1 MRTDNFH
8 LFPGWL
14 LVLLLLVCTAS
25 GEESFYLDLRP
36 RPVVRIM
43 GAHSFAVVKP
53 DADWDRKLMERT
65 ETKVLAWMEQDK
77 ASRSAPPLKELLAK
91 GFAGV
96 VVSGATPAVLRK
108 LHADFPN
115 ALLWVAG
122 THEVTADLVG
132 HCQGWLSLPETGR
145 EDKVRD
151 AAASGWKVYGL
162 DYADRQNALEAQA
175 KCSSMAGAGA
185 VPFVTTADRSGAALA
200 PWRWQPRRILVLFGA
215 GDAEAGE
222 APAFEADTLTASRLQ
237 MALEW
242 MGYEVEY
249 FNVARGV
256 PPMDLSASHLGII
269 FDSRL
274 ILPFSKERA
283 FADWVLHQRDAGLKF
298 LFVGQYPFEQE
309 VELGR
314 VMIGLGMR
322 GSYDPVKSP
331 RNLKIAQID
340 DKVMNSEVAVTP
352 MGVDFNDI
360 RAPENA
366 EVALGIDAVDA
377 TGTPVRFDAVF
388 TAPWGGV
395 VLDPYLTCQ
404 VSGAIVRSYF
414 EPFEFLQRLWPVGF
428 FPAPD
433 VTTRCGERIFYS
445 HIDGDGFVYE
455 TSFDR
460 RKLCGEV
467 IRDEILKRYP
477 YPVTCSVIEAEIRA
491 EQKEIKLSEAPR
503 FVAVARE
510 MFALPNVQAG
520 SHSYSHPFI
529 WIDTDD
535 DYLPLYEQKNLSLK
549 PEVDYPQIS
558 MRREVEG
565 SIRYI
570 EKELLPKGRKVEI
583 MLWSGNCRPGEE
595 ALGIC
600 DELGVENMNGGNTS
614 ATKRRP
620 AISNIGP
627 KTMLWNGR
635 RQIHASNQNEFIYT
649 RNWNGPF
656 YNGFRMVQQTFDLT
670 EQPRRLKPVNLYYH
684 FYSGAQ
690 IGSLKALKDVLDWC
704 QTQNLHSMTAHDYAE
719 MVRDSCDTE
728 ILQTGEQSWR
738 LITSGKLRTFRLP
751 VTATAPDLRRSRGV
765 QGWRRT
771 PQGLYVHTDGSPVV
785 ELILGEQKDAK
796 DRVTDGPFLL
806 SSSAPLVSRQ
816 RPGGALQLVVDD
828 FLPNCHVQVGGLVP
842 GSHWELGGA
851 DAQEHLTV
859 NQDGNLY
866 LKLRGKCDVLLHPSK

>member
-1 MRTDNFH
+1 MADLNREGKRKISRTRAEWGMGAERADSRPLAMH
-8 LFPGWL
+8 GRAGRIALATTRQSRLVSPWL
-14 LVLLLLVCTAS
+14 IHFIMAHFRRFILSFLGLLALVSTAAGS
-25 GEESFYLDLRP
+25 ESYFLDLSAK
-36 RPVVRIM
+36 PVERIM
-43 GAHSFAVVKP
+43 AAHTFAIVRPESV
-53 DADWDRKLMERT
+53 WDRKYLERT
-65 ETKVLAWMEQDK
+65 GTKVLAWLEMEK
-77 ASRSAPPLKELLAK
+77 TAKGAVPLKEWLAK

-96 VVSGATPAVLRK
+96 VISGANPAVFKK
-108 LHADFPN
+108 LHADCPN
-115 ALLWVAG
+115 AILWVAG
-122 THEVTADLVG
+122 THEVTADLAG
-132 HCQGWLSLPETGR
+132 PCQGWLSLPEAER
-145 EDKVRD
+145 EERIRESV
-151 AAASGWKVYGL
+151 AMGWKVYGL
-162 DYADRQNALEAQA
+162 DFADPQNAPQAQE
-175 KCSSMAGAGA
+175 KCDLMSGAGA
-185 VPFVTTADRSGAALA
+185 VPFVTTTARSGAVLA

-215 GDAEAGE
+215 GDAEAGD
-222 APAFEADTLTASRLQ
+222 APAFEADTVTATRLQ

-256 PPMDLSASHLGII
+256 PPLDLSPSCAGII

-274 ILPFSKERA
+274 ILPFSKEKA
-283 FADWVLHQRDAGLKF
+283 FADWTLHQRDAGLKL

-322 GSYDPVKSP
+322 GSLDPVKAP
-331 RNLKIAQID
+331 RNLKIALLD
-340 DKVMNSEVAVTP
+340 DKIMNVEVVVSP
-352 MGVDFNDI
+352 QGVDFNDI

-366 EVALGIDAVDA
+366 EVALGVEGVDA
-377 TGTPVRFDAVF
+377 TATPVRFDAVF
-388 TAPWGGV
+388 TAPWGGA

-414 EPFEFLQRLWPVGF
+414 EPFELLQRLWPTGF

-455 TSFDR
+455 ANFDR
-460 RKLCGEV
+460 KKLCGEI

-477 YPVTCSVIEAEIRA
+477 FPVTCSVIEAEIRA
-491 EQKEIKLSEAPR
+491 EQKEIKLSDAPR
-503 FVAVARE
+503 FVAAARE

-529 WIDTDD
+529 WIDSDD

-549 PEVDYPQIS
+549 PEVDYPQILA
-558 MRREVEG
+558 RREVEG

-570 EKELLPKGRKVEI
+570 EKELLPAGRRVEI
-583 MLWSGNCRPGEE
+583 MLWSGNCRPGAE

-627 KTMLWNGR
+627 KTMLWNGL

-656 YNGFRMVQQTFDLT
+656 YNGFSKVRQTFDLT
-670 EQPRRLKPVNLYYH
+670 EHPRRLKPVNLYYH

-690 IGSLKALKDVLDWC
+690 IGSLKALKDILDWC
-704 QTQNLHSMTAHDYAE
+704 GTQKLHSMTAHDYAAS
-719 MVRDSCDTE
+719 VRDSCDTE
-728 ILQTGEQSWR
+728 ILQTGEHSWR
-738 LITSGKLRTFRLP
+738 IISAGKLRTFRLP
-751 VTATAPDLRRSRGV
+751 PAAAAPDMRRCSGV
-765 QGWRRT
+765 LGWRRT
-771 PQGLYVHTDGSPVV
+771 EQGLYIHTDGSLVAEIV
-785 ELILGEQKDAK
+785 LVGQKGAK
-796 DRVTDGPFLL
+796 DRVTDGPFLV

-816 RPGGALQLVVDD
+816 MPGGR
-828 FLPNCHVQVGGLVP
+828 F
-842 GSHWELGGA
+842 S
-851 DAQEHLTV
+851 
-859 NQDGNLY
+859 
-866 LKLRGKCDVLLHPSK
+866 